1 MVDLFEM
8 HKEEMTCQVI
18 VGVFDSAICVEP
30 EFDALEPLCV
40 VPPDDAAEL
49 GTHDAN
55 MPKQP
60 SSGGTEPTTLPC
72 AAPENPEVADQLEP
86 DREAAREP
94 DREAAREP
102 DIFDNDEEYVGVD
115 DEAMYDEAPP
125 TEFAQPQ
132 PFDNANTHATVD
144 PSDDFVHVEAE
155 VDDADPLE
163 IRVLHDPENPKI
175 VKGSYFL
182 ISLHSGKH

>member
-1 MVDLFEM
+1 ME
-8 HKEEMTCQVI
+8 H
-18 VGVFDSAICVEP
+18 
-30 EFDALEPLCV
+30 EFDELEPLCV

-60 SSGGTEPTTLPC
+60 SSGGTEPTALPC
-72 AAPENPEVADQLEP
+72 ASPENPEVDDELEL
-86 DREAAREP
+86 DREAAK
-94 DREAAREP
+94 EP

-132 PFDNANTHATVD
+132 PFDNANTHATAD
-144 PSDDFVHVEAE
+144 PSDNFVHVEAE

-163 IRVLHDPENPKI
+163 INVLHDPKNPKI
-175 VKGSYFL
+175 VKGELFLDIITFRKALRHYAMKTGFELAPGVGVSSY
-182 ISLHSGKH
+182 HR